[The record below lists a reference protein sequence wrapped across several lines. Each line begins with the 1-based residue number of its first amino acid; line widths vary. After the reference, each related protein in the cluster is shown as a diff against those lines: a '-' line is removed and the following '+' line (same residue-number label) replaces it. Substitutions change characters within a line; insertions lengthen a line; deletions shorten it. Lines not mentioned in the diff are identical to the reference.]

1 MLLSNSVESIH
12 PLSNLNRNATLKSH
26 RLLVNDWIF
35 SNTLHRNKIIHKKI
49 FELYLDHEQKSFGKG
64 NKLSKYNQ
72 KLEA

>member
-1 MLLSNSVESIH
+1 MLLSNTVESIH

-49 FELYLDHEQKSFGKG
+49 FEVYLAHE
-64 NKLSKYNQ
+64 
-72 KLEA
+72 